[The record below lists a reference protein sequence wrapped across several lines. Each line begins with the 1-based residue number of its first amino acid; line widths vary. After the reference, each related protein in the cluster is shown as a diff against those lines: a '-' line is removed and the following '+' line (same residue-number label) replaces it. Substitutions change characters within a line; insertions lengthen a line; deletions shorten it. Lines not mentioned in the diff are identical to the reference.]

1 MKVHHKILL
10 ILAGIGFVAAA
21 VSIRSLSNPSI
32 FVLCL
37 IGLILIVGG
46 GIALTFKK

>member
-1 MKVHHKILL
+1 MKTYQKVLL
-10 ILAGIGFVAAA
+10 IMAGIGFVAAA

-37 IGLILIVGG
+37 IGLNFFVAGLIS
-46 GIALTFKK
+46 LTFKK